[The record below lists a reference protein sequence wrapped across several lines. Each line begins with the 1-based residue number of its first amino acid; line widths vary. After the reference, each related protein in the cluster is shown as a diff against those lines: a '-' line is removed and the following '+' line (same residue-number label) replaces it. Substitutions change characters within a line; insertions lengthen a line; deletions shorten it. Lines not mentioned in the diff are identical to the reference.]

1 MENLRAIVIGI
12 IGLCIATLMILVM
25 ATVGLAVV
33 GVAVVVAVV
42 GLVAAKLGYRPKTHK
57 REGPRVW
64 NDGRGTI
71 IDM

>member
-1 MENLRAIVIGI
+1 MENLRAVIVGI
-12 IGLCIATLMILVM
+12 VGLCIATLMVLVM

-33 GVAVVVAVV
+33 GLAVVVAVV
-42 GLVAAKLGYRPKTHK
+42 GLVATKLGHRRKAQK
-57 REGPRVW
+57 GDGQRVW